1 MTEENT
7 VPTEVIEDGV
17 APAILLND
25 EGEID
30 GFGECHPPVEEETTE
45 EEAK

>member
-1 MTEENT
+1 MAEENT
-7 VPTEVIEDGV
+7 VPTEVIEDGF

-30 GFGECHPPVEEETTE
+30 GFGEIRVPEETPVEEE
-45 EEAK
+45 K